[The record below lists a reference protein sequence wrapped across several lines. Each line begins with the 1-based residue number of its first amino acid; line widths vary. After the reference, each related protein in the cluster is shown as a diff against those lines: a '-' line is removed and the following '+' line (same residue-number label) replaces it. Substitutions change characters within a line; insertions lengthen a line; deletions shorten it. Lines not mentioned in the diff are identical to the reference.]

1 LSRFS
6 EPDSQV
12 RGSPGS
18 FSKPV
23 EGPATRERRGLMAAF
38 ELSALVDD
46 GAGVAR
52 RQDETA
58 LAASTAEEQPE
69 DDATS

>member
-1 LSRFS
+1 
-6 EPDSQV
+6 
-12 RGSPGS
+12 
-18 FSKPV
+18 
-23 EGPATRERRGLMAAF
+23 MAAF

-58 LAASTAEEQPE
+58 LATSTAEEQPE